1 MSARTPAIQF
11 VLYSEDRADANQ
23 DFTVLREVLLGMLK
37 HLRADLKTNHVLI
50 TPVQPVPKQR
60 ICGSYWKVTARSTD
74 PGAQQF
80 RRDLIRD
87 VATAIRLGRVVFF
100 HVDADAI
107 WSRRD
112 ACEHLCEHWPRFF
125 RDVRAVLEQ
134 APASARAAREPY
146 PLEQT
151 LVLAMPFYEME
162 SWAFANTAHL
172 RQLLVEQADIEEM
185 TRWEADLARL
195 DEIEDI
201 KDVLTIHDSHNAELV
216 QLKNGFPTAT
226 LAEISGSYAA
236 TLARLSRSRIV
247 MQGLAEAAGR
257 AY

>member
-1 MSARTPAIQF
+1 VTGRTPAIRF

-50 TPVQPVPKQR
+50 TPVQPVPKER
-60 ICGSYWKVTARSTD
+60 ICGSYWKVTARATD

-80 RRDLIRD
+80 RQNLIRA
-87 VATAIRLGRVVFF
+87 VATEIRLGRVVFF

-112 ACEHLCEHWPRFF
+112 ACEHACEHWPRFC
-125 RDVRAVLEQ
+125 RDVQAVLDQ
-134 APASARAAREPY
+134 ARASDKAARAPY
-146 PLEQT
+146 PLQQS

-162 SWAFANTAHL
+162 SWAFANISRL
-172 RQLLVEQADIEEM
+172 RQILVEQADIAALSG
-185 TRWEADLARL
+185 WETDLTRL

-201 KDVLTIHDSHNAELV
+201 KDVLTIHDLHNAELV
-216 QLKNGFPTAT
+216 QLKNGFPVAV
-226 LAEISGSYAA
+226 LAETPSSYAA
-236 TLARLSRSRIV
+236 TLARLRHSEIV
-247 MQGLAEAAGR
+247 IQGLAEAAGR
-257 AY
+257 PY